1 MNFQLN
7 WRNIESLPSWECGL
21 KSYKDELIIDGETVA
36 PLVGVWIEIGD
47 YAQIGSSGN
56 CRSPRGS
63 VD

>member
-1 MNFQLN
+1 M
-7 WRNIESLPSWECGL
+7 SLPSWECGL